1 MVSILKLPQKIIPLR
16 VIFKTMMTKTNREK
30 REKIR
35 VAITHGDYNGIS
47 YEIILKALDDDRL
60 VDLFTPV
67 IYGLSYVM
75 GYHHKSMK
83 PDDFNYHTIENSSGV
98 NDQKIN
104 FISIDD
110 DEVKVEFGKSIQRAG
125 TYAYKALEMAVA
137 DLKKEEVDVLVT
149 APINKANIHSDN
161 FNFTGHTEYL
171 TERFHAEN
179 SLMLMVS
186 ENLRIATVTNHLP
199 IRDVADALSVDLI
212 NSKLKVLNDSLQ
224 KDFLIGKPKI
234 AVLGLNP
241 HAGDNGLIGD
251 EDQHVVKAAL
261 NQAKEQGIMA
271 FGPFP
276 ADGFFGTEAF
286 HRYDAVLGMYHD
298 QVMVPFK
305 LLALEHG
312 VNFTAGLPIVRTSP
326 DHGTAYDIA
335 GKFTASPVSLREAIY
350 LAINIYRNREKWK
363 EMNANP
369 LPVKIEDKN
378 NKRHRDEGPEDITE
392 R

>member
-1 MVSILKLPQKIIPLR
+1 
-16 VIFKTMMTKTNREK
+16 MMTKTNREK
-30 REKIR
+30 RENIR

-47 YEIILKALDDDRL
+47 YEIIIKALSDNRL
-60 VDLFTPV
+60 VELFTPV
-67 IYGLSYVM
+67 VYGLSNVM
-75 GYHHKSMK
+75 GYHRKSMK
-83 PDDFNYHTIENSSGV
+83 DSDFNCNTIENSRGV

-110 DEVKVEFGKSIQRAG
+110 DEVKVEFGKSTQKAG

-137 DLKKEEVDVLVT
+137 DLKEEEVDVLVT
-149 APINKANIHSDN
+149 APINKSNIHSDD
-161 FNFTGHTEYL
+161 FNFAGHTEYL
-171 TERFHAEN
+171 TDRFDAGS

-186 ENLRIATVTNHLP
+186 GNLRVATVTNHIP
-199 IRDVADALSVDLI
+199 IRDVADTLSESLI
-212 NSKLKVLNDSLQ
+212 IQKLNILNDSLQ
-224 KDFLIGKPKI
+224 KDFLIEKPKI

-241 HAGDNGLIGD
+241 HAGDKGLIGD
-251 EDQHVVKAAL
+251 EDEHVVKAAL
-261 NQAKEQGIMA
+261 KQAKEQGIMA

-276 ADGFFGTEAF
+276 ADGFFGTQAF
-286 HRYDAVLGMYHD
+286 LRYDAVLGMYHD
-298 QVMVPFK
+298 QALVPFK

-326 DHGTAYDIA
+326 DHGTAYDIS
-335 GKFTASPVSLREAIY
+335 GKFIASPVSLREAIY
-350 LAINIYRNREKWK
+350 LAINIYRNREKWE

-369 LPVKIEDKN
+369 LSVKVEDKN